1 MFKKKGRRI
10 TDIAAMMFM
19 IVYFGLLGVSAA
31 SYMKMTISKGQTY
44 PITQVPY
51 AITLIS
57 LVYCGLSCCIFAV
70 KEGLK
75 AYHST
80 DTQEEGGNA

>member
-1 MFKKKGRRI
+1 
-10 TDIAAMMFM
+10 MMFM

-57 LVYCGLSCCIFAV
+57 LVYCGFFCCIFLV
-70 KEGLK
+70 EHKSKEGLK